1 MLCYLFLDFP
11 ILFMAYPDR
20 PYPVASFPKEAEQER
35 VIAPTSLAQCVAV
48 SPSQTRPTSC
58 TEDWAFATAKFTP
71 PCDLKVAIPPLF
83 CLRSSSLGFLNGL
96 FRYAHNPK
104 NLTRADCYAPPV
116 FHTWGTRV
124 GLRPHSWFC
133 FAKLLRSV
141 GRGFA
146 DLPPI

>member
-1 MLCYLFLDFP
+1 MRGL
-11 ILFMAYPDR
+11 AGKRPDL
-20 PYPVASFPKEAEQER
+20 ASHK
-35 VIAPTSLAQCVAV
+35 CVAV

-83 CLRSSSLGFLNGL
+83 CFRSSSLGFLNGL
-96 FRYAHNPK
+96 FRFAHNPK

-124 GLRPHSWFC
+124 GLRLHSWFC

-141 GRGFA
+141 GRGGSQTCPQFHSVIIGA
-146 DLPPI
+146 GICL